1 MSDSK
6 YLNLK
11 KRVLDEL
18 KKEKERNIRKEA
30 LNIIRDRHQELEEE
44 LDIEKLRR
52 DYIKIKKFSINNL
65 NRLKKLAF
73 KRLEENG
80 CQIYEAETP
89 KEALD
94 YLSQIIKDDLL
105 VKSKTNVSK
114 EINLLEELKNK
125 QIEVIETDL
134 GDRLVQLANL
144 PAAHPILPS
153 LCISKEQAYSLLTG
167 KKVAGDSISIGEVV
181 KIASEGLRERILG
194 AKVAL
199 TGANAITAEE
209 GFIGLIE
216 NEGNQRLITSLAKK
230 HIILTGIDK
239 IVPNAQDAITIMKAA
254 SYFGLGT
261 RIAGYFSFISGPSK
275 TGDIESTICYGMH
288 GPEEV
293 HVIFIN
299 NYRSYIL
306 NSEFK
311 DILMCCSCGGC
322 TNYCP
327 VFEEIGANTFGGLMA
342 GGRGMLYTL
351 NIKGVEEAFV
361 KGLNLCTT
369 CGGCTLSCPGEI
381 DVSDLIMKA
390 RIKSIAKGIIIPKH
404 KEICNSILIHNNP
417 FDEPSINRVK
427 FLAQFKNQDFLNSD
441 SKTLLFL
448 GCMGSYRVQNQA
460 ISTIELLEKMNIDFK
475 YLGTEEPCCAG
486 VLYRL
491 GFMDQF
497 NRKLKQNVEI
507 LKNYDQIILICPGCY
522 TTFKKF
528 YNDNLQGTEIKH
540 IIELIDENIKL
551 DLFKKDITTTYHDPC
566 HLARELQIIEPPRQ
580 ILRKISDFKEMK
592 FSGYNA
598 KCCGAGGGVLSSF
611 PELSHTIAE
620 TRVEEA
626 SLIENIE
633 YLLTVCPFC
642 EYNLKKGNNKKQ
654 TSMEIKSIQEYL
666 VNNIEGGKKK

>member
-288 GPEEV
+288 GP
-293 HVIFIN
+293 
-299 NYRSYIL
+299 
-306 NSEFK
+306 
-311 DILMCCSCGGC
+311 
-322 TNYCP
+322 
-327 VFEEIGANTFGGLMA
+327 
-342 GGRGMLYTL
+342 
-351 NIKGVEEAFV
+351 
-361 KGLNLCTT
+361 
-369 CGGCTLSCPGEI
+369 
-381 DVSDLIMKA
+381 
-390 RIKSIAKGIIIPKH
+390 
-404 KEICNSILIHNNP
+404 
-417 FDEPSINRVK
+417 
-427 FLAQFKNQDFLNSD
+427 
-441 SKTLLFL
+441 
-448 GCMGSYRVQNQA
+448 
-460 ISTIELLEKMNIDFK
+460 
-475 YLGTEEPCCAG
+475 
-486 VLYRL
+486 
-491 GFMDQF
+491 
-497 NRKLKQNVEI
+497 
-507 LKNYDQIILICPGCY
+507 
-522 TTFKKF
+522 
-528 YNDNLQGTEIKH
+528 
-540 IIELIDENIKL
+540 
-551 DLFKKDITTTYHDPC
+551 
-566 HLARELQIIEPPRQ
+566 
-580 ILRKISDFKEMK
+580 
-592 FSGYNA
+592 
-598 KCCGAGGGVLSSF
+598 
-611 PELSHTIAE
+611 
-620 TRVEEA
+620 
-626 SLIENIE
+626 
-633 YLLTVCPFC
+633 
-642 EYNLKKGNNKKQ
+642 
-654 TSMEIKSIQEYL
+654 
-666 VNNIEGGKKK
+666 